1 MKYLHTMIRVQNLE
15 RALDFFIN
23 KLGMTEVRRK
33 EVPEGE
39 FTLIFLAATEDEPP
53 LELTYN
59 WKQNE
64 PYSNGENFGHIAYGV
79 ENIYKFCEKL
89 QNNGVTILRP
99 PKDGKMAFVRSPD
112 QISVELLQIGE
123 PLPIQEPWASMKN
136 QGTW

>member
-23 KLGMTEVRRK
+23 KLGMTEIRRK

-64 PYSNGENFGHIAYGV
+64 PYINGENFGHIAYGV

>member
-112 QISVELLQIGE
+112 KISVELLQIGE

>member
-1 MKYLHTMIRVQNLE
+1 MIRVQNLE

-23 KLGMTEVRRK
+23 KLGMTEIRRK

-64 PYSNGENFGHIAYGV
+64 PYINGENFGHIAYGV

>member
-23 KLGMTEVRRK
+23 KLGMMEIRRK

>member
-136 QGTW
+136 QGKW

>member
-99 PKDGKMAFVRSPD
+99 PRDGKMAFVRSPD

>member
-39 FTLIFLAATEDEPP
+39 FTLIFLTATENEPP

>member
-23 KLGMTEVRRK
+23 KLGMTELRRK

>member
-39 FTLIFLAATEDEPP
+39 FTLIVLAATEDEPP

-64 PYSNGENFGHIAYGV
+64 PYSNGENFGHIAFGV

>member
-39 FTLIFLAATEDEPP
+39 FTLIFLAATENEPP

>member
-23 KLGMTEVRRK
+23 KLGMTEVSRK

>member
-99 PKDGKMAFVRSPD
+99 PRDGKMAFVRSPD

-123 PLPIQEPWASMKN
+123 PLPIQEPWASMKI

>member
-1 MKYLHTMIRVQNLE
+1 MKYLHTMIRVQKLE

>member
-99 PKDGKMAFVRSPD
+99 PKDGKMAFICSQD

-136 QGTW
+136 QGKW